1 MNDNDYAC
9 MLQFFT
15 ERNLFY
21 PAGAQWVSK
30 TIMNPGRDPHSN
42 SVLLPVRFRPAGH
55 LQISGSDTFTTYL
68 SPLHPSTYLILQ
80 VFLTDDGT
88 NKRGGHIPTLRNMVP
103 SSILLYVSDHPLRSN
118 VEASCLS
125 AVNHIICL
133 RFLRLHVQLHF
144 LEI

>member
-1 MNDNDYAC
+1 MPLVNRRRLVKNPNPTGRSESNLRASFIKILVVFRLLYYEMNDNDYAC

-55 LQISGSDTFTTYL
+55 LQISGSDTFTT
-68 SPLHPSTYLILQ
+68 
-80 VFLTDDGT
+80 
-88 NKRGGHIPTLRNMVP
+88 
-103 SSILLYVSDHPLRSN
+103 
-118 VEASCLS
+118 
-125 AVNHIICL
+125 
-133 RFLRLHVQLHF
+133 
-144 LEI
+144 

>member
-88 NKRGGHIPTLRNMVP
+88 NKRGGHIPTLRNIAPTFIIMRRRLVTSVMRGMRLFLGWVLIACIF
-103 SSILLYVSDHPLRSN
+103 SS
-118 VEASCLS
+118 
-125 AVNHIICL
+125 
-133 RFLRLHVQLHF
+133 
-144 LEI
+144 